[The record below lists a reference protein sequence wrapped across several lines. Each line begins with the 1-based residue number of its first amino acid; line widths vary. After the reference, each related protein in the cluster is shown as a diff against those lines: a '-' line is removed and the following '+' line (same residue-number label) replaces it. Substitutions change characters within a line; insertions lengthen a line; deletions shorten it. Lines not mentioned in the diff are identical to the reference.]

1 MSNEL
6 VKQEKTIV
14 DSVQKRIAEMQNTGS
29 IELPNNYSVGN
40 ALKSAYLILQETQ
53 TSGKKPVLQACTQES
68 IANSL
73 LDMATQGLNPSKDQC
88 YFIAYGNKLTMER
101 GYLGTIALTKRIK
114 GVKDVK
120 GYAVYKDD
128 KFELGF
134 DILTGKQKILQFCPG
149 LNRDPKNLVGAFA
162 LILGDNEI
170 LHTEYMDINQ
180 IHKAW
185 EQGSMK
191 GNSGAHKNFPDQMA
205 IKTVINRACK
215 YYVSTSDDSDKIAEF
230 MNKSVEDTDREL
242 EEDKKEFANKEV
254 VEIEE
259 IPENVDVETGEI
271 IEAEIEETNENENQA
286 PF

>member
-6 VKQEKTIV
+6 AKQGKTIV
-14 DSVQKRIAEMQNTGS
+14 DSVQKRIVGMQNSGS

-40 ALKSAYLILQETQ
+40 ALKSACLILQETQ
-53 TSGKKPVLQACTQES
+53 TKDKEPVLQACTQES

-73 LDMATQGLNPSKDQC
+73 LDMATQGLNPSKGQC
-88 YFIAYGNKLTMER
+88 YFIAYGNKLTMSR
-101 GYLGTIALTKRIK
+101 SYLGTIALTKRIK

-134 DILTGKQKILQFCPG
+134 DILAGKQKILEFCPS
-149 LNRDPKNLVGAFA
+149 LNRDSKNLIGAFA
-162 LILGDNEI
+162 LILGENEI

-180 IHKAW
+180 IHNAW
-185 EQGSMK
+185 NRGNMK
-191 GNSGAHKNFPDQMA
+191 GNSGAHKNFADQMA

-215 YYVSTSDDSDKIAEF
+215 FYVSTSDDSDKIAEF
-230 MNKSVEDTDREL
+230 MNKTIEDTDREL
-242 EEDKKEFANKEV
+242 EEEKKEFANKEV
-254 VEIEE
+254 VEIED

-271 IEAEIEETNENENQA
+271 IEAEIEDTNEIQA

>member
-6 VKQEKTIV
+6 AKQEKTIV
-14 DSVQKRIAEMQNTGS
+14 DSVQKRISEMQNKGS
-29 IELPNNYSVGN
+29 IELPNNYSVSN
-40 ALKSAYLILQETQ
+40 ALKSAYLVLQETQ
-53 TSGKKPVLQACTQES
+53 TRDKKPVLQACTQES

-73 LDMATQGLNPSKDQC
+73 LDMATQGLNPSKEQC
-88 YFIAYGNKLTMER
+88 YFIAYGNKLTMSR
-101 GYLGTIALTKRIK
+101 SYLGTIALTKRIN

-120 GYAVYKDD
+120 GYAVYKGD

-134 DILTGKQKILQFCPG
+134 DILTGRQKILEFCPG
-149 LNRDPKNLVGAFA
+149 LNRDSKNLIGAFA

-180 IHKAW
+180 IHNAW
-185 EQGSMK
+185 NQGSMK

-215 YYVSTSDDSDKIAEF
+215 FYVSTSDDSDKIAEF

-242 EEDKKEFANKEV
+242 EEEKKEFANKEV
-254 VEIEE
+254 VEIED
-259 IPENVDVETGEI
+259 IPENVDKETGEI
-271 IEAEIEETNENENQA
+271 IEAEIEETNNNQA

>member
-6 VKQEKTIV
+6 AKQEKTIV
-14 DSVQKRIAEMQNTGS
+14 DSVQKRIAEMQNSGS

-40 ALKSAYLILQETQ
+40 ALKSAYLVLQETQ

-134 DILTGKQKILQFCPG
+134 DILTGKQKILEFCPG

-230 MNKSVEDTDREL
+230 MSKSVEDTDREL

-254 VEIEE
+254 VEIEDV
-259 IPENVDVETGEI
+259 PEDIDEETGEI
-271 IEAEIEETNENENQA
+271 IEAEIEETNENQA

>member
-6 VKQEKTIV
+6 AKQGKTIV
-14 DSVQKRIAEMQNTGS
+14 DSVQKRIVGMQNSGS

-40 ALKSAYLILQETQ
+40 ALKSACLILQETQ
-53 TSGKKPVLQACTQES
+53 TKDKEPVLQACTQES

-73 LDMATQGLNPSKDQC
+73 LDMATQGLNPSKGQC
-88 YFIAYGNKLTMER
+88 YFIAYGNKLTMSR
-101 GYLGTIALTKRIK
+101 SYLGTIALTKRIK

-134 DILTGKQKILQFCPG
+134 DILAGKQKILEFCPS
-149 LNRDPKNLVGAFA
+149 LNRDSKNLIGAFA

-180 IHKAW
+180 IHNAW
-185 EQGSMK
+185 NRGNMK
-191 GNSGAHKNFPDQMA
+191 GNSGAHKNFADQMA

-230 MNKSVEDTDREL
+230 MNKTIEDTDREL
-242 EEDKKEFANKEV
+242 EEEKKEFANKEII
-254 VEIEE
+254 EIEE
-259 IPENVDVETGEI
+259 IPESVDEETGEI
-271 IEAEIEETNENENQA
+271 IEAEIEETNENQA

>member
-1 MSNEL
+1 MNEL
-6 VKQEKTIV
+6 AKQEKTIV
-14 DSVQKRIAEMQNTGS
+14 DSVQNRIAEMQNKGS

-88 YFIAYGNKLTMER
+88 YFIAYGNKLTMSR
-101 GYLGTIALTKRIK
+101 SYLGTIALTKRIK

-134 DILTGKQKILQFCPG
+134 DILTGKQKILEFCPG
-149 LNRDPKNLVGAFA
+149 LNRDSKNLIGAFA

-180 IHKAW
+180 IHNAW
-185 EQGSMK
+185 NQGSMK

-215 YYVSTSDDSDKIAEF
+215 FYVSTSDDSDKIAEF

-242 EEDKKEFANKEV
+242 EEEKKEFANKEV

-259 IPENVDVETGEI
+259 IPESVDEETREI
-271 IEAEIEETNENENQA
+271 IEAEIEDTNENEA

>member
-14 DSVQKRIAEMQNTGS
+14 DSVQKRIAEMQNSGS

-53 TSGKKPVLQACTQES
+53 TKDKKPVLQACTQES

-73 LDMATQGLNPSKDQC
+73 LDMATQGLNPSKEQC
-88 YFIAYGNKLTMER
+88 YFIAYGNKLTMSR
-101 GYLGTIALTKRIK
+101 SYLGTIALIKRIK

-134 DILTGKQKILQFCPG
+134 DILTGKQKILEFCPG

-215 YYVSTSDDSDKIAEF
+215 FYVSTSDDSDKIAEF
-230 MNKSVEDTDREL
+230 MNKSIEETDREL
-242 EEDKKEFANKEV
+242 EEDKKDFANKEV
-254 VEIEE
+254 VEIED

-271 IEAEIEETNENENQA
+271 IEAEIEETNENQA

>member
-6 VKQEKTIV
+6 AKQEKTIV
-14 DSVQKRIAEMQNTGS
+14 DSVQKRIAEMQNSGS

-53 TSGKKPVLQACTQES
+53 TSGKKPVLQVCTQES

-73 LDMATQGLNPSKDQC
+73 LDMATQGLNPSKNQC

-134 DILTGKQKILQFCPG
+134 DILTGKQKILEFCPG

-230 MNKSVEDTDREL
+230 MNKTIEDTDREL
-242 EEDKKEFANKEV
+242 EEEKKEFANKEV

-259 IPENVDVETGEI
+259 IPKNVDVETEEI
-271 IEAEIEETNENENQA
+271 IEAEIEETNENQA

>member
-14 DSVQKRIAEMQNTGS
+14 DSVQKRIAEMQNSGS

-53 TSGKKPVLQACTQES
+53 TKDKKPVLQACTQES

-73 LDMATQGLNPSKDQC
+73 LDMATQGLNPSKEQC
-88 YFIAYGNKLTMER
+88 YFIAYGNKLTMSR
-101 GYLGTIALTKRIK
+101 SYLGTIALTKRIK

-134 DILTGKQKILQFCPG
+134 DILTGKQKILEFCPG
-149 LNRDPKNLVGAFA
+149 LNRDSKNLIGAFA

-180 IHKAW
+180 IHNAW
-185 EQGSMK
+185 NQGSMK

-215 YYVSTSDDSDKIAEF
+215 YYVSTSDDSDKIADF
-230 MNKSVEDTDREL
+230 MNKTIEDTDREL
-242 EEDKKEFANKEV
+242 EEEKKEFANKEV

-271 IEAEIEETNENENQA
+271 IEAEIEETNNNQA

>member
-14 DSVQKRIAEMQNTGS
+14 DSVQKRIAEMQNSGS

-88 YFIAYGNKLTMER
+88 YFIAYGNKLTMSR
-101 GYLGTIALTKRIK
+101 SYLGTIALTKRIK

-120 GYAVYKDD
+120 GYAVYKDE
-128 KFELGF
+128 KFELGI
-134 DILTGKQKILQFCPG
+134 DILSGKQKILEFCPG
-149 LNRDPKNLVGAFA
+149 LNRDSKNLVGAFA

-180 IHKAW
+180 IHNAW
-185 EQGSMK
+185 NQGSMK

-215 YYVSTSDDSDKIAEF
+215 YYVSTSDDSDKIADF
-230 MNKSVEDTDREL
+230 MNKTIEDTDREL

-259 IPENVDVETGEI
+259 IPENIDEETGEI
-271 IEAEIEETNENENQA
+271 IEAEIEETNNNQA

>member
-1 MSNEL
+1 MNEL
-6 VKQEKTIV
+6 AKQEKTIV
-14 DSVQKRIAEMQNTGS
+14 DSVQNRITEMQNKGS

-88 YFIAYGNKLTMER
+88 YFIAYGNKLTMSR
-101 GYLGTIALTKRIK
+101 SYLGTIALTKRIK

-134 DILTGKQKILQFCPG
+134 DILTGKQKILEFCPG
-149 LNRDPKNLVGAFA
+149 LNRDSKNLIGAFA

-180 IHKAW
+180 IHNAW
-185 EQGSMK
+185 NQGSMK

-215 YYVSTSDDSDKIAEF
+215 FYVSTSDDSDKIAEF

-242 EEDKKEFANKEV
+242 EEEKKEFANKEV
-254 VEIEE
+254 VEIED
-259 IPENVDVETGEI
+259 IPENVDEENREI
-271 IEAEIEETNENENQA
+271 IEAEIEDTNESQA

>member
-6 VKQEKTIV
+6 AKQEKTIV
-14 DSVQKRIAEMQNTGS
+14 DSVQKRIAEMQNSGS

-134 DILTGKQKILQFCPG
+134 DILTGKQKILEFCPG

-230 MNKSVEDTDREL
+230 MSKSVEDTDREL

-254 VEIEE
+254 VEIEDV
-259 IPENVDVETGEI
+259 PEDIDEETGEI
-271 IEAEIEETNENENQA
+271 IEAEIEETNNNQA

>member
-1 MSNEL
+1 MSEL
-6 VKQEKTIV
+6 AKQEKTIV
-14 DSVQKRIAEMQNTGS
+14 DSVQNRIAEMQNKGS
-29 IELPNNYSVGN
+29 IELPNNYSVSN
-40 ALKSAYLILQETQ
+40 ALKSAYLVLQETQ
-53 TSGKKPVLQACTQES
+53 TRDKKPVLQACTQES

-73 LDMATQGLNPSKDQC
+73 LDMATQGLNPSKEQC
-88 YFIAYGNKLTMER
+88 YFIAYGNKLTMSR
-101 GYLGTIALTKRIK
+101 SYLGTIALTKRIK

-134 DILTGKQKILQFCPG
+134 DILTGRQKILEFCPG
-149 LNRDPKNLVGAFA
+149 LNRDSKNLIGAFA

-180 IHKAW
+180 IHNAW
-185 EQGSMK
+185 NQGSMK

-215 YYVSTSDDSDKIAEF
+215 FYVSTSDDSDKIAEF

-242 EEDKKEFANKEV
+242 EEEKKEFANKEV

-259 IPENVDVETGEI
+259 IPESVDKETGEI
-271 IEAEIEETNENENQA
+271 IEAEIEETNNNQA

>member
-6 VKQEKTIV
+6 AKQEKTIV
-14 DSVQKRIAEMQNTGS
+14 DSVQKRIAEMQNSGS

-134 DILTGKQKILQFCPG
+134 DILTGKQKILEFCPG

-230 MNKSVEDTDREL
+230 MSKSVEDTDREL

-254 VEIEE
+254 IEVEE
-259 IPENVDVETGEI
+259 IPENVDEETGEI
-271 IEAEIEETNENENQA
+271 IEAEIEETNNNQA

>member
-6 VKQEKTIV
+6 VKQGKTIV
-14 DSVQKRIAEMQNTGS
+14 DSVQKRIVGMQNSGS

-40 ALKSAYLILQETQ
+40 ALKSACLILQETQ
-53 TSGKKPVLQACTQES
+53 TKDKEPVLQACTQES

-73 LDMATQGLNPSKDQC
+73 LDMATQGLNPSKGQC
-88 YFIAYGNKLTMER
+88 YFIAYGNKLTMSR
-101 GYLGTIALTKRIK
+101 SYLGTIALTKRIK

-134 DILTGKQKILQFCPG
+134 DILAGKQKILEFCPS
-149 LNRDPKNLVGAFA
+149 LNRDSKNLIGAFA

-180 IHKAW
+180 IHNAW
-185 EQGSMK
+185 NRGNMK
-191 GNSGAHKNFPDQMA
+191 GNSGAHKNFADQMA

-230 MNKSVEDTDREL
+230 MNKSIEDTDREL

-254 VEIEE
+254 VEIED

-271 IEAEIEETNENENQA
+271 IEAEIEDTNEIQA

>member
-14 DSVQKRIAEMQNTGS
+14 DSVQKRIAEMQNSGS

-53 TSGKKPVLQACTQES
+53 TKDKKPVLQACTQES

-73 LDMATQGLNPSKDQC
+73 LDMATQGLNPSKEQC
-88 YFIAYGNKLTMER
+88 YFIAYGNKLTMSR
-101 GYLGTIALTKRIK
+101 SYLGTIALTKRIN

-134 DILTGKQKILQFCPG
+134 DILTGKQKILEFCPG
-149 LNRDPKNLVGAFA
+149 LNRDSKNLIGAFA

-180 IHKAW
+180 IHNAW
-185 EQGSMK
+185 NQGSMK

-242 EEDKKEFANKEV
+242 EEEKKEFANKEV

-271 IEAEIEETNENENQA
+271 IEAEIEETNNNQA

>member
-6 VKQEKTIV
+6 AKQEKTIV
-14 DSVQKRIAEMQNTGS
+14 DSVQKRISEMQNSGS

-114 GVKDVK
+114 GVKDVI
-120 GYAVYKDD
+120 GYTVYKDD
-128 KFELGF
+128 KSDLGF
-134 DILTGKQKILQFCPG
+134 DILTGKQKILEFCPG

-230 MNKSVEDTDREL
+230 MNKTIEDTDREL
-242 EEDKKEFANKEV
+242 EEEKKEFANKEV
-254 VEIEE
+254 IEVEE
-259 IPENVDVETGEI
+259 IPENIDVETGEI
-271 IEAEIEETNENENQA
+271 IEAEIEETNNNQA

>member
-14 DSVQKRIAEMQNTGS
+14 DSVQKRIAEMQNSGS

-134 DILTGKQKILQFCPG
+134 DILTGKQKILEFCPG

-242 EEDKKEFANKEV
+242 EEEKKEFANKEV

-271 IEAEIEETNENENQA
+271 IEAEIEETNENQA

>member
-6 VKQEKTIV
+6 AKQEKTIV
-14 DSVQKRIAEMQNTGS
+14 DSVQKRIAEMQNSGS

-134 DILTGKQKILQFCPG
+134 DILTGKQKILEFCPG

-215 YYVSTSDDSDKIAEF
+215 YYVSTSDDSDKIADF
-230 MNKSVEDTDREL
+230 MNKTIEDTDREL
-242 EEDKKEFANKEV
+242 EEEKKEFANKEV
-254 VEIEE
+254 VETED

-271 IEAEIEETNENENQA
+271 IEAEIEETNNNQA

>member
-1 MSNEL
+1 MNEL
-6 VKQEKTIV
+6 AKQEKTIV
-14 DSVQKRIAEMQNTGS
+14 DSVQKRIAEMQNSGS

-134 DILTGKQKILQFCPG
+134 DILNGKQKILEFCPG

-230 MNKSVEDTDREL
+230 MSKSVEDTDREL

-259 IPENVDVETGEI
+259 IPENIDVETGEI

>member
-6 VKQEKTIV
+6 AKQEKTIV
-14 DSVQKRIAEMQNTGS
+14 DSVQKRIAEMQNSGS

-134 DILTGKQKILQFCPG
+134 DILTGKQKILEFCPG

-162 LILGDNEI
+162 LILGENEI

-215 YYVSTSDDSDKIAEF
+215 FYVSTSDDSDKIAEF
-230 MNKSVEDTDREL
+230 MNKTIEDTDREL
-242 EEDKKEFANKEV
+242 EEEKKEFANKEV
-254 VEIEE
+254 IEVEE

-271 IEAEIEETNENENQA
+271 IEAEIEETNENQA

>member
-6 VKQEKTIV
+6 AKQEKTIV
-14 DSVQKRIAEMQNTGS
+14 DSVQKRIAEMQNSGR

-40 ALKSAYLILQETQ
+40 ALKSAYLVLQETQ
-53 TSGKKPVLQACTQES
+53 TRDKKPVLQACTQES

-88 YFIAYGNKLTMER
+88 YFIAYGNKLTMSR
-101 GYLGTIALTKRIK
+101 SYLGTIALTKRIK

-134 DILTGKQKILQFCPG
+134 DILTGKQKILEFCPG
-149 LNRDPKNLVGAFA
+149 LNRDPKNLIGAFV
-162 LILGDNEI
+162 LILGDDEI

-180 IHKAW
+180 IHNAW
-185 EQGSMK
+185 NQGSMK
-191 GNSGAHKNFPDQMA
+191 GNSGAHKNFADQMA

-230 MNKSVEDTDREL
+230 MNKSIEDTDREL
-242 EEDKKEFANKEV
+242 EEEKKEFANKEV
-254 VEIEE
+254 IEVEE
-259 IPENVDVETGEI
+259 IPENVDEETGEI
-271 IEAEIEETNENENQA
+271 IEAEIEETNNNQA

>member
-14 DSVQKRIAEMQNTGS
+14 DSVQKRIAEMQNSGS

-134 DILTGKQKILQFCPG
+134 DILTGKQKILEFCPG

-242 EEDKKEFANKEV
+242 EEEKKEFANKEV
-254 VEIEE
+254 VEIED

-271 IEAEIEETNENENQA
+271 IEAEIEDTNESQA

>member
-6 VKQEKTIV
+6 AKQEKTIV
-14 DSVQKRIAEMQNTGS
+14 DSVQKRIAEMQNSGS

-134 DILTGKQKILQFCPG
+134 DILTGKQKILEFCPG

-230 MNKSVEDTDREL
+230 MSKSVEDTDREL
-242 EEDKKEFANKEV
+242 EEEKKEFANKEV
-254 VEIEE
+254 VEIED

-271 IEAEIEETNENENQA
+271 IEAEIEDTNEIQA

>member
-6 VKQEKTIV
+6 AKQEKTIV
-14 DSVQKRIAEMQNTGS
+14 DSVQKRISEMQNSGS

-53 TSGKKPVLQACTQES
+53 TRDKKPVLQVCTQES

-88 YFIAYGNKLTMER
+88 YFIAYGNKLTMSR
-101 GYLGTIALTKRIK
+101 SYLGTIALTKRIK

-134 DILTGKQKILQFCPG
+134 DILTGKQKILEFCPG
-149 LNRDPKNLVGAFA
+149 LNRDPKNLIGAFA
-162 LILGDNEI
+162 LILGDDEI

-180 IHKAW
+180 IHNAW
-185 EQGSMK
+185 NQGSMK
-191 GNSGAHKNFPDQMA
+191 GNSGAHKNFADQMA

-230 MNKSVEDTDREL
+230 MNKTIEDTDREL
-242 EEDKKEFANKEV
+242 EEEKKEFANKEII
-254 VEIEE
+254 EIEE
-259 IPENVDVETGEI
+259 IPESLDEETGEI
-271 IEAEIEETNENENQA
+271 IEAEIEETNENQA

>member
-73 LDMATQGLNPSKDQC
+73 LDMATQGLNPSKNQC

-134 DILTGKQKILQFCPG
+134 DILTGKQKILEFCPG
-149 LNRDPKNLVGAFA
+149 LNRDPKNLIGAFA
-162 LILGDNEI
+162 LILGDDEI

-205 IKTVINRACK
+205 IRTVINRACK
-215 YYVSTSDDSDKIAEF
+215 YYVSTSDDSDKVAEF
-230 MNKSVEDTDREL
+230 MNKSIEDTDKEL

-259 IPENVDVETGEI
+259 VPENVDVETGEI
-271 IEAEIEETNENENQA
+271 IEAEIEETNENQA

>member
-6 VKQEKTIV
+6 AKQEKTIV
-14 DSVQKRIAEMQNTGS
+14 DSVQKRISEMQNSGS

-134 DILTGKQKILQFCPG
+134 DILTGKQKILEFCPG

-230 MNKSVEDTDREL
+230 MNKTIEDTDREL
-242 EEDKKEFANKEV
+242 EEEKKEFANKEV
-254 VEIEE
+254 IEVEE
-259 IPENVDVETGEI
+259 IPENIDVETGEI
-271 IEAEIEETNENENQA
+271 IEAEIEETNNNQA

>member
-14 DSVQKRIAEMQNTGS
+14 DSVQNRIAEMQNKGS
-29 IELPNNYSVGN
+29 IELPNNYSVSN
-40 ALKSAYLILQETQ
+40 ALKSAYLVLQETQ
-53 TSGKKPVLQACTQES
+53 TRDKKPVLQACTQES

-73 LDMATQGLNPSKDQC
+73 LDMATQGLNPSKEQC
-88 YFIAYGNKLTMER
+88 YFIAYGNKLTMSR
-101 GYLGTIALTKRIK
+101 SYLGTIALTKRIN

-134 DILTGKQKILQFCPG
+134 DILTGKQKILEFCPG
-149 LNRDPKNLVGAFA
+149 LNRDSKNLIGAFA

-170 LHTEYMDINQ
+170 LHTEYMDISQ
-180 IHKAW
+180 IHSAW
-185 EQGSMK
+185 NQGSMK

-215 YYVSTSDDSDKIAEF
+215 FYVSTSDDSDKIAEF
-230 MNKSVEDTDREL
+230 MNKTIEDTDREL
-242 EEDKKEFANKEV
+242 EEEKKEFANKEV
-254 VEIEE
+254 IEVEE

-271 IEAEIEETNENENQA
+271 IEAEIEETNENQA

>member
-6 VKQEKTIV
+6 AKQEKTIV
-14 DSVQKRIAEMQNTGS
+14 DSAQKRIAEMQNSGS

-134 DILTGKQKILQFCPG
+134 DILTGKQKILEFCPG

-230 MNKSVEDTDREL
+230 MSKSVEDTDREL

-254 VEIEE
+254 VEIEDV
-259 IPENVDVETGEI
+259 PEDIDEETGEI
-271 IEAEIEETNENENQA
+271 IEAEIEETNNNQA

>member
-6 VKQEKTIV
+6 AKQEKTIV
-14 DSVQKRIAEMQNTGS
+14 DSVQKRIAEMQNSGS

-134 DILTGKQKILQFCPG
+134 DILTGKQKILEFCPG

-242 EEDKKEFANKEV
+242 EEEKKEFANKEV

-271 IEAEIEETNENENQA
+271 IEAEIEETNNNQA

>member
-6 VKQEKTIV
+6 AKQEKTIV
-14 DSVQKRIAEMQNTGS
+14 DSVQKRIAEMQNSGS

-53 TSGKKPVLQACTQES
+53 TRDKKPVLQACTQES

-73 LDMATQGLNPSKDQC
+73 LDMATQGLNPSKSQC
-88 YFIAYGNKLTMER
+88 YFIAYGNKLTLSR
-101 GYLGTIALTKRIK
+101 SYLGTIALTKRIK

-128 KFELGF
+128 DIKLGF
-134 DILTGKQKILQFCPG
+134 DVMTGKQKILEFNPG
-149 LNRDPKNLVGAFA
+149 LNRNAEDIVGAFA

-170 LHTEYMDINQ
+170 LHTEYMSINQ
-180 IHKAW
+180 IHSAW
-185 EQGSMK
+185 NQGSMK

-205 IKTVINRACK
+205 IRTVINRACK
-215 YYVSTSDDSDKIAEF
+215 FYVSTSDDSDKIAEF

-242 EEDKKEFANKEV
+242 EEEKKEFANKEV

-271 IEAEIEETNENENQA
+271 IEAEIEDTNENQA

>member
-6 VKQEKTIV
+6 VKQEKAIV
-14 DSVQKRIAEMQNTGS
+14 DSVQKRISEMQNSGS
-29 IELPNNYSVGN
+29 IELPNNYSVSN
-40 ALKSAYLILQETQ
+40 ALKSAYLVLQETQ
-53 TSGKKPVLQACTQES
+53 TKDKKPVLQACTQES

-73 LDMATQGLNPSKDQC
+73 LDMATQGLNPSKSQC
-88 YFIAYGNKLTMER
+88 YFIAYGNKLTLSR
-101 GYLGTIALTKRIK
+101 SYLGTIALTKRIK

-120 GYAVYKDD
+120 AYAVYKDD

-134 DILTGKQKILQFCPG
+134 DILTGKQKILEFCPG
-149 LNRDPKNLVGAFA
+149 LNRDSKNLIGAFA
-162 LILGDNEI
+162 LILGDDEI
-170 LHTEYMDINQ
+170 LHTEYMSIDQ
-180 IHKAW
+180 IKNAW
-185 EQGSMK
+185 NQGSMK

-230 MNKSVEDTDREL
+230 MNKSIEDTDREL

-271 IEAEIEETNENENQA
+271 IEAEIEETNENQA

>member
-14 DSVQKRIAEMQNTGS
+14 DSVQKRIAEMQNSGS
-29 IELPNNYSVGN
+29 IELPNNYSVSN
-40 ALKSAYLILQETQ
+40 ALKSAYLVLQETQ
-53 TSGKKPVLQACTQES
+53 TRDKKPVLQACTQES

-73 LDMATQGLNPSKDQC
+73 LDMATQGLNPSKEQC
-88 YFIAYGNKLTMER
+88 YFIAYGNKLTMSR
-101 GYLGTIALTKRIK
+101 SYLGTIALTKRIN

-120 GYAVYKDD
+120 GYAVYKGD

-134 DILTGKQKILQFCPG
+134 DILTGRQKILEFCPG
-149 LNRDPKNLVGAFA
+149 LNRDSKNLIGAFA

-180 IHKAW
+180 IHNAW
-185 EQGSMK
+185 NQGSMK
-191 GNSGAHKNFPDQMA
+191 GNSGAHKNFADQMA

-230 MNKSVEDTDREL
+230 MNKTIEDTDREL
-242 EEDKKEFANKEV
+242 EEEKKEFANKEV
-254 VEIEE
+254 VEIED

-271 IEAEIEETNENENQA
+271 IEAEIEETNNNQA

>member
-1 MSNEL
+1 MNEL
-6 VKQEKTIV
+6 AKQEKTIV
-14 DSVQKRIAEMQNTGS
+14 DSVQNRIAEMQNKGS

-88 YFIAYGNKLTMER
+88 YFIAYGNKLTMSR
-101 GYLGTIALTKRIK
+101 SYLGTIALTKRIK

-134 DILTGKQKILQFCPG
+134 DILTGKQKILEFCPG
-149 LNRDPKNLVGAFA
+149 LNRDSKNLIGAFA

-180 IHKAW
+180 IHNAW
-185 EQGSMK
+185 NQGSMK

-242 EEDKKEFANKEV
+242 EEEKKEFANKEV
-254 VEIEE
+254 VEIED

-271 IEAEIEETNENENQA
+271 IEVEIEETNNNQA

>member
-6 VKQEKTIV
+6 AKQEKTIV
-14 DSVQKRIAEMQNTGS
+14 DSVQKRIAEMQNSGS

-134 DILTGKQKILQFCPG
+134 DILTGKQKILEFCPG

-215 YYVSTSDDSDKIAEF
+215 FYVSTSDDSDKIAEF
-230 MNKSVEDTDREL
+230 MSKSVEDTDREL

-254 VEIEE
+254 VEIED

-271 IEAEIEETNENENQA
+271 IEAEIEETNNNQA

>member
-14 DSVQKRIAEMQNTGS
+14 DSVQKRIAEMQNSGS

-53 TSGKKPVLQACTQES
+53 TSSKNPVLQACTQES

-134 DILTGKQKILQFCPG
+134 DILTGKQKILEFCPG

-230 MNKSVEDTDREL
+230 MSKSVEDTDREL

-254 VEIEE
+254 VEIEDV
-259 IPENVDVETGEI
+259 PEDIDEETGEI
-271 IEAEIEETNENENQA
+271 IEAEIEEANENQA

>member
-14 DSVQKRIAEMQNTGS
+14 DSVQKRIAEMQNSGS

-134 DILTGKQKILQFCPG
+134 DILTGKQKILEFCPG

-230 MNKSVEDTDREL
+230 MSKSVEDTDREL

-259 IPENVDVETGEI
+259 IPENIDVETGEI
-271 IEAEIEETNENENQA
+271 IEAEIEETNNNQA

>member
-14 DSVQKRIAEMQNTGS
+14 DSVQKRIAEMQNSGS

-53 TSGKKPVLQACTQES
+53 TRDKKPVLQACTQES

-134 DILTGKQKILQFCPG
+134 DILTGKQKILEFCPG
-149 LNRDPKNLVGAFA
+149 LNRDPENLVGAFA

-180 IHKAW
+180 IHNAW
-185 EQGSMK
+185 NQGSMK

-215 YYVSTSDDSDKIAEF
+215 YYVSTSDDSDKIADF
-230 MNKSVEDTDREL
+230 MSKSVEDTDREL
-242 EEDKKEFANKEV
+242 EEEKKEFANKEV
-254 VEIEE
+254 VEIED
-259 IPENVDVETGEI
+259 IPENVDEDAGEI
-271 IEAEIEETNENENQA
+271 IEAEIEETNNNQA

>member
-6 VKQEKTIV
+6 AKQEKTIV
-14 DSVQKRIAEMQNTGS
+14 DSVQKRIAEMQNSGS

-134 DILTGKQKILQFCPG
+134 DILTGKQKILEFCPG
-149 LNRDPKNLVGAFA
+149 LNRDSKNLIGAFA

-215 YYVSTSDDSDKIAEF
+215 YYVSTSDDSDKIADF
-230 MNKSVEDTDREL
+230 MSKSVEDTDREL

-259 IPENVDVETGEI
+259 IPENIDVETGEI
-271 IEAEIEETNENENQA
+271 IEAEIEETNNNQA

>member
-14 DSVQKRIAEMQNTGS
+14 DSVQKRIAEMQNSGS

-134 DILTGKQKILQFCPG
+134 DILTGKQKILEFCPG

-242 EEDKKEFANKEV
+242 EEEKKEFANKEV

-271 IEAEIEETNENENQA
+271 IEAEIEETNNNQA